1 MDYSLPNEQFEVRG
15 NVEAYKCFPGKV
27 VEQMPL
33 LLGEGRVPLWTAR
46 FMRRRIEH
54 SDVLPDLKDYLFVS
68 DFVSYDSDKRSDGFK
83 VILTVDKNGKV
94 TEKGRR
100 ALGELNPSAVLKNG
114 ALEGFYFDGIEIK
127 RGELVVER
135 DLSEEEVLNSKLWR
149 ILARHP
155 DEVPAEFA
163 EDGNLLKE
171 YVQWVKAQTKQEN
184 VMGVYLDKNS
194 QNSKVRALCVN
205 WLEYWSQLNG
215 GDHLDRGIGRL
226 VGSLAPE
233 ARELSVADSGV
244 DVAGHGGVRAYTEA
258 DVADAKRQLDA
269 LSAIVRGEA
278 LDKVKGLVD
287 KL

>member
-1 MDYSLPNEQFEVRG
+1 MDYSLPNEQVEIRR
-15 NVEAYKCFPGKV
+15 NVEVYKSFPGKI

-33 LLGEGRVPLWTAR
+33 LLGEGRAPLWTAR
-46 FMRRRIEH
+46 FMRRRIDH
-54 SDVLPDLKDYLFVS
+54 SEALSDLKDYLFVS
-68 DFVSYDSDKRSDGFK
+68 DFVSYDLDRRSDGFK
-83 VILTVDKNGKV
+83 VILTVDKNGRV

-100 ALGELNPSAVLKNG
+100 ALGELNLSAVLKNG
-114 ALEGFYFDGIEIK
+114 ALEGFYFDGIELK
-127 RGELVVER
+127 REELVVGR

-163 EDGNLLKE
+163 EDKNLLKE

-184 VMGVYLDKNS
+184 VMGVYLDKNL
-194 QNSKVRALCVN
+194 QNSKVRALTVLRLGSGSGV
-205 WLEYWSQLNG
+205 WY
-215 GDHLDRGIGRL
+215 GDDLVIGNGRL
-226 VGSLAPE
+226 VGFLAPE